1 MRIGAGLTS
10 LSQRFVDIPRERFGL
25 FGAFAS
31 GPIGFEGS
39 LGHIGWIV
47 GPPDMKEKTNQDE
60 SDQYKLVKPHSS
72 GVCGKGV
79 TPSYDA

>member
-1 MRIGAGLTS
+1 
-10 LSQRFVDIPRERFGL
+10 VDILRERFGL

-39 LGHIGWIV
+39 FGHTGRIV

-60 SDQYKLVKPHSS
+60 SDQDKLVKQRVWYHDDTSLHSDERRFV
-72 GVCGKGV
+72 G
-79 TPSYDA
+79 